1 MARKNR
7 LPIIGISVGDPGGI
21 GPEVTAKALN
31 LQELYKLCRPLVVAD
46 ASLMKEAVKIAGVS
60 IKVIPVEDPSNCSYE
75 YGVMNTLDMKNINI
89 KSIQFKKVT
98 SIQGKASFE
107 YIQKVIELAIQ
118 RKIDATVTGPI
129 NKESLQIAGYSYPGH
144 TEIFADLTN
153 VKEYAMMLVDK
164 KFRVVH
170 VSTHTSLRKA
180 IDRVKK
186 ARILRVIQLGNTALR
201 NIGLDMPKIAVAG
214 LNPHA
219 GEKGL
224 FGCEE
229 IEEIIPA
236 IEEAVKQGINVEGPI
251 PPDTVFPKMQGG
263 QYDLAVVMYHDQG
276 HIPIKLI
283 GFKYNNEAK
292 CWDNLSGVNV
302 TVGLPIIRT
311 SVDHGV
317 AFGKAGEGRANP
329 QSMIDA
335 IKMAVLLSR
344 KSFYVNEKVKKDKH
358 NPKLSKNI
366 EK

>member
-1 MARKNR
+1 MPEKQKR
-7 LPIIGISVGDPGGI
+7 PIIGISVGDPGGI

-31 LQELYKLCRPLVVAD
+31 LQELYNLCRLLVVAD
-46 ASLMKEAVKIAGVS
+46 VSLMQDAVRIAGVS
-60 IKVIPVEDPSNCSYE
+60 LKVIPVEDPLKCSYE
-75 YGVMNTLDMKNINI
+75 YGVMNVLDMNNINM

-129 NKESLQIAGYSYPGH
+129 NKESLQAAGYPYPGH
-144 TEIFADLTN
+144 TEIYADLTKT
-153 VKEYAMMLVDK
+153 KEYAMMLVDE

-180 IDRVKK
+180 VDRVKK
-186 ARILRVIQLGNTALR
+186 ERILRVIQLGDTALR
-201 NIGLDMPKIAVAG
+201 NIGLKRPKIAVAG

-229 IEEIIPA
+229 IDEIIPA
-236 IEEAVKQGINVEGPI
+236 IEEAVKQDINVEGPI
-251 PPDTVFPKMQGG
+251 PPDTVFSKMQGG
-263 QYDLAVVMYHDQG
+263 QYDLVVVMYHDQG

-283 GFKYNNEAK
+283 GFKYNNKAK
-292 CWDNLSGVNV
+292 SWDNLSGVNV
-302 TVGLPIIRT
+302 TLGLPIIRT

-344 KSFYVNEKVKKDKH
+344 KER
-358 NPKLSKNI
+358 I
-366 EK
+366 